1 MAKRRAFCYAER
13 AVAPASSAAPHA
25 ALIARLQPAQRAELE
40 EFLAFEEARLA
51 RRLEEREFALAV
63 ELVVRTS

>member
-1 MAKRRAFCYAER
+1 MSKRRAFCYPER
-13 AVAPASSAAPHA
+13 VAPGSATSHA

-40 EFLAFEEARLA
+40 DFVSFEETRLA
-51 RRLEEREFALAV
+51 RRLEAREFALAV

>member
-1 MAKRRAFCYAER
+1 MSKRRAFCDPER
-13 AVAPASSAAPHA
+13 VAPASATTPHA

-40 EFLAFEEARLA
+40 DFLSFEETRLA
-51 RRLEEREFALAV
+51 RRLGEQEFCLAV